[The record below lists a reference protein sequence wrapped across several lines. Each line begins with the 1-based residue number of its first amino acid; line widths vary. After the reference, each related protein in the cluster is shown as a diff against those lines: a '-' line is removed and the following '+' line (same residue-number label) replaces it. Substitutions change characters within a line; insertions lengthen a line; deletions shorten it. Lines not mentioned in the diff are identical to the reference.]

1 MTNSEEHTVVRR
13 SNLRYALSWTLHRRH
28 RVALV
33 VMLLAL
39 AGAGSVLGLLR
50 WQHPYLRWS
59 FAAVCW
65 LVAAFVL
72 FRLAAAMRVRFEE
85 GQESL

>member
-1 MTNSEEHTVVRR
+1 MTSIEERKAVRR
-13 SNLRYALSWTLHRRH
+13 SDLRYALAWTLHHPYRA
-28 RVALV
+28 ALV
-33 VMLLAL
+33 VILLAL
-39 AGAGSVLGLLR
+39 AGAGSVFGLLR

-72 FRLAAAMRVRFEE
+72 IRLAAKLRT
-85 GQESL
+85 GK